1 MTFGPYG
8 ATSFKLLLLEAKLG
22 SLEAARLAWQEA
34 EIVARHLGQSQGVVD
49 QISREKIEMVI
60 CDLGGDGWPG
70 LKALQLIRRVHPHLP
85 LVAVL
90 PGQDFPVVLSAFRN
104 GVNDVL
110 IHPLDKDMLLASR
123 DRVLNREKIDAQLV
137 VAQQTAKRS
146 LDDLMLL
153 KAVDA
158 TTRSAE
164 DLQKLL
170 DRIVDLIQSALD
182 VDIVS
187 LMLVD
192 DDDVLKIRSACG
204 LPDDVRAN
212 VMIAPGEGVAG
223 YVLEHGESVLIDD
236 LSTDGR
242 FLQRSGVVRYRTG
255 SLLSVPIR
263 YQQHIMGVLNVNN
276 KRNGEAFSG
285 ADQELLSMI
294 AHQTALVIES
304 TKLVGNLQAK
314 NLEVEAG
321 HAELMKL
328 HQDRTRFVCNL
339 SHELKTPLTSVL
351 GFSDLLLNFFDQIEI
366 PKMREYIA
374 GIYAEGKHLEHL
386 LTGMLRLFSIDSGSE
401 NWHWQNLS
409 LSESFSRV
417 LLEHEDELLE
427 KDLILQVLLPENLMP
442 VWGDQDKLELLLNA
456 LIDNAI
462 KFNRQGGRLSIN
474 AGSLTLHDQPAVYV
488 QIANQGQAV
497 PRESAEDIFQEYSQ
511 LGNLDAGKPSGVGIG
526 LATCRAILRQ
536 MQGEIFLEP
545 VNEEGTSIG
554 LLLPTKNLMDF
565 TDRNC
570 SRLMDSPTFS

>member
-1 MTFGPYG
+1 MIFGPYG
-8 ATSFKLLLLEAKLG
+8 ATHFKLLLLEEKPG
-22 SLEAARLAWQEA
+22 SLDAARLAWQEA
-34 EIVARHLGQSQGVVD
+34 AIVARYLSQSQGVVD

-60 CDLGGDGWPG
+60 CDLSGNDWPG
-70 LKALQLIRRVHPHLP
+70 LKALQLIRRVHPYLP
-85 LVAVL
+85 IVAVL

-104 GVNDVL
+104 GANDVL
-110 IHPLDKDMLLASR
+110 THPLDKDMLLASR
-123 DRVLNREKIDAQLV
+123 NRVLNREKIDAQLA

-146 LDDLMLL
+146 LDDLILL

-158 TTRSAE
+158 TTRNAE

-204 LPDDVRAN
+204 LPDDVREN
-212 VMIAPGEGVAG
+212 VMVASGEGVAG

-242 FLQRSGVVRYRTG
+242 FPQRSGVVRYRTG
-255 SLLSVPIR
+255 SLLSVPIS
-263 YQQHIMGVLNVNN
+263 YQRHIMGVLNVNN

-285 ADQELLSMI
+285 VDQELLSMI
-294 AHQTALVIES
+294 AHQTALVIEN
-304 TKLVGNLQAK
+304 TKLVGNLQGK
-314 NLEVEAG
+314 NLEVEAA

-351 GFSDLLLNFFDQIEI
+351 GFSDLLLNFFDQIET

-409 LSESFSRV
+409 LSESFARV
-417 LLEHEDELLE
+417 LHEHEVELVE
-427 KDLILQVLLPENLMP
+427 KDLTLQVLLPEDLMP

-456 LIDNAI
+456 LVDNAI
-462 KFNRQGGRLSIN
+462 KFNRQGGRLSIS

-488 QIANQGQAV
+488 QITNQGQTV

-545 VNEEGTSIG
+545 VSEEGTSIG
-554 LLLPTKNLMDF
+554 LLLPTKKLTDF
-565 TDRNC
+565 TD
-570 SRLMDSPTFS
+570 